1 MDTISGPLSLGIRL
15 GLSAD
20 KRVGIFSA
28 TWLFVQSVR
37 TEMSEQIAL
46 KGICG
51 GVVLRGV
58 GFTMALFI
66 ADLSFRAPALQEN
79 AKKSILIASLLSGV
93 IALIVLMIN
102 RVDPGIEYK
111 GDGNALW
118 SLSTVPSTGDAFQ
131 SERYPDTGQVHLAGN
146 P

>member
-1 MDTISGPLSLGIRL
+1 MD
-15 GLSAD
+15 
-20 KRVGIFSA
+20 
-28 TWLFVQSVR
+28 
-37 TEMSEQIAL
+37 MSEEMAL

-51 GVVLRGV
+51 GAVLCGV

-79 AKKSILIASLLSGV
+79 AKKSILIASLLSEV
-93 IALIVLMIN
+93 IGLIVLMIG

-111 GDGNALW
+111 GRRKYSVELV
-118 SLSTVPSTGDAFQ
+118 SRAFHWRCF
-131 SERYPDTGQVHLAGN
+131 SERYPDTGQVHLTGN